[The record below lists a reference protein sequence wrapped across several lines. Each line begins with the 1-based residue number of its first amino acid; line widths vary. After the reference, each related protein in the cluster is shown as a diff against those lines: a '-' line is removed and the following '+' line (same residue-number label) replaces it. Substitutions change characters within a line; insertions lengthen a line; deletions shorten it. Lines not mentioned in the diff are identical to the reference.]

1 MKAVVAG
8 LAVLGV
14 ALLLLLLLQQ
24 ALRTLWAFGRA
35 SAPVPPAPP
44 RADDALSGPVSAT
57 TSTSLDGEAR
67 EIVALRDEVDLALR
81 AIAEVRF
88 DFATG
93 KIDAEDRDQLE
104 RRYQERVLL
113 AMRALRRRGIEVDPK
128 AALHG

>member
-24 ALRTLWAFGRA
+24 ALRALWAFGRVSAPLPPKPLPLGDVGSGASPGA
-35 SAPVPPAPP
+35 SA
-44 RADDALSGPVSAT
+44 
-57 TSTSLDGEAR
+57 TSLDGEAR

-93 KIDAEDRDQLE
+93 KIDAVDRDHLQ

-113 AMRALRRRGIEVDPK
+113 AMRALRQRGVEVDPK